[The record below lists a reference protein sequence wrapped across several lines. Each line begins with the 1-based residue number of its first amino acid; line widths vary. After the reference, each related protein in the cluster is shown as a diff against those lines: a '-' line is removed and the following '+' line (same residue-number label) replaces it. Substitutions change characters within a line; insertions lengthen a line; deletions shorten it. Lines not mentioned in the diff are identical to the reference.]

1 MLTSENVFVVS
12 KRQCLL
18 HLGAVH
24 KEWGKAGT
32 GEAKE
37 GHTASYRHRLA
48 DSHPCHV
55 VTARAGTSLK
65 LCKERCLDFGHMEG
79 RFLSI

>member
-18 HLGAVH
+18 HLGAAQM
-24 KEWGKAGT
+24 EWGKAGT

-37 GHTASYRHRLA
+37 GHTASYGHRLA
-48 DSHPCHV
+48 DPILVMWLQPELEPH
-55 VTARAGTSLK
+55 
-65 LCKERCLDFGHMEG
+65 
-79 RFLSI
+79 

>member
-18 HLGAVH
+18 HLGAVQM
-24 KEWGKAGT
+24 EWGEVGT

-37 GHTASYRHRLA
+37 DHTASYRHRLA
-48 DSHPCHV
+48 DPALVMWLQPELEPH
-55 VTARAGTSLK
+55 
-65 LCKERCLDFGHMEG
+65 
-79 RFLSI
+79 